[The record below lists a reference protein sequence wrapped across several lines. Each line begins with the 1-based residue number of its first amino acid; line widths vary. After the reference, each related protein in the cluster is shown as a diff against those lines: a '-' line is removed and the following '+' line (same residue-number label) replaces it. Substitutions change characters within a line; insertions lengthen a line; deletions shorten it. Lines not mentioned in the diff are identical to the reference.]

1 MRGMMRI
8 LLVALVVLVALSL
21 RLRAVSLL
29 PIDYDED
36 DYLRAAGQYAAA
48 LQRGDWAAFTQ
59 LNYRTEHPPLV
70 KIVTGVAIAPLPPMP
85 DVPDRP
91 TTAPPA
97 SALPQPQFLVVRLVN
112 GAFGVLEVL
121 ALALLNPLAGLFLAV
136 NTWTIKYTSQV
147 MLEAL
152 PSLTS
157 ALAILTYS
165 KSNGRWNRWLAMSGV
180 ALGLTAAS
188 KYLYCVV
195 GIAIVIHWLW
205 KRREPAREDL
215 PRDASFGGPM
225 AWGLLALVIF
235 FAADPYLWPDPFNR
249 LKDSI
254 LYHAA
259 YTTSQGVQQA
269 GFPEWQ
275 VLVWLSGPVP
285 WHPGVFVV
293 SLDLLFTLLALFGF
307 PRLWQKNSL
316 YVIWFGVA
324 FVFLLLWPTR
334 WPQYIL
340 VLTFP
345 LSLAAAEGFTA
356 LVGEPVTRWY
366 RRIRA
371 QGIASRRP
379 RVDWGDTR
387 RALIWL
393 SPGTLALGLIV
404 VYPLLFQSAMSL
416 TDFSSL
422 SIRDGLSGGVWREV
436 ARGLTFQVDPVVVS
450 ISPNGQVT
458 IRVQQ
463 QDRGEWHLVGI
474 QESSLSTKDVHYA
487 GPGLYSDLLVQVAPT
502 LLGFECIWTVLTL
515 GLQTALGLGV
525 ALALNRAGVRLRRF
539 WRAVYIL
546 PWAIPEFVGALIWFN
561 AFDPQHGWIG
571 FALGQPIPWQQDP
584 LLALIVMALGA
595 LWLGWPVMMLAASA
609 GLALV
614 PVDVYDAANVDGAT
628 RWEQFRFI
636 TLPLLWPLLAPA
648 LIIRA
653 IFSFNQFYLFYV
665 MGAPWPVITFSTLS
679 FYLFNTNGRFGG
691 LFALSAAINVLTVVL
706 LIVLIIWFD
715 RRTRASEGVTYA

>member
-1 MRGMMRI
+1 MKSLIRV
-8 LLVALVVLVALSL
+8 LLIALVVLVALMV
-21 RLRAVSLL
+21 RVRAVSLL

-48 LQRGDWAAFTQ
+48 IQQGDWAAFTD

-70 KIVTGVAIAPLPPMP
+70 KMVTGVAIAPLPPMP
-85 DVPDRP
+85 EVPDRP

-97 SALPQPQFLVVRLVN
+97 QSLPQPQFFVVRLVN
-112 GAFGVLEVL
+112 AAFGVLEVL
-121 ALALLNPLAGLFLAV
+121 ALALLNPLAGLMLAV

-157 ALAILTYS
+157 ALAILAYA
-165 KSNGRWNRWLAMSGV
+165 KSNGKWNRWLVLSAV

-195 GIAIVIHWLW
+195 GIAIVIHWL
-205 KRREPAREDL
+205 KRQPRERGDATFARL
-215 PRDASFGGPM
+215 M

-235 FAADPYLWPDPFNR
+235 FAADPYLWPDPINR

-254 LYHAA
+254 VYHAGYA
-259 YTTSQGVQQA
+259 QSQHVQES
-269 GFPEWQ
+269 GYPIWQ
-275 VLVWLSGPVP
+275 PLVWLSGPVP

-307 PRLWQKNSL
+307 PRLWKKNSL
-316 YVIWFGVA
+316 YVIWFAVA
-324 FVFLLLWPTR
+324 LVFLLIWPTR

-345 LSLAAAEGFTA
+345 LSLAAAEGFAA
-356 LVGEPVTRWY
+356 LVGEPVLNWY
-366 RRIRA
+366 RRVRER
-371 QGIASRRP
+371 GFTWRRSH
-379 RVDWGDTR
+379 VDWGETR
-387 RALIWL
+387 RALPWL
-393 SPGTLALGLIV
+393 IPGTIALGLIV
-404 VYPLLFQSAMSL
+404 AYPLVFQTAMSL

-422 SIRDGLSGGVWREV
+422 SIRDGLNGGVWREI

-450 ISPNGQVT
+450 IAPNGQVT

-487 GPGLYSDLLVQVAPT
+487 GPGLYSDLLTQVVPN
-502 LLGFECIWTVLTL
+502 LLGFEFVWTVLTL

-525 ALALNRAGVRLRRF
+525 ALALNRAGIRFRRF

-546 PWAIPEFVGALIWFN
+546 PWAIPEFVGAMIWFN
-561 AFDPQHGWIG
+561 AFDAQHGWIG
-571 FALGQPIPWQQDP
+571 FALGKPIPWQQDP

-614 PVDVYDAANVDGAT
+614 PIDVYDAANVDGAT
-628 RWEQFRFI
+628 RWEQFRYI

-648 LIIRA
+648 LIVRG

-691 LFALSAAINVLTVVL
+691 LFALSSAINVLTVVL
-706 LIVLIIWFD
+706 LIFLILWFD